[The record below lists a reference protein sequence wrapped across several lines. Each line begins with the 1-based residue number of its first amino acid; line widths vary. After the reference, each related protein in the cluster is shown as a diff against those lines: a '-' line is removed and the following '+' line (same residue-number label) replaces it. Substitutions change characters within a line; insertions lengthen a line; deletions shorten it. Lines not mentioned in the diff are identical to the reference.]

1 VSDRK
6 PNKVRLKDLAESLGV
21 STSTVSRALAGQP
34 GVREDLRRQMV
45 AAALQAGY
53 QVPEDLRDR
62 RILVAASGPAMTDY
76 VRNQFT
82 FLVLDG
88 MRARAEALGLRLVF
102 HPLETVEG
110 LAAALDGH
118 APAGVLL
125 LSVDDPDAFALVHS
139 RGVPAVIVNGD
150 DPWMRLSSLAPSNRS
165 SARLATDHLIAH
177 GHRDMLFVQRPG
189 RTTIL
194 RRLEGWRDA
203 LSARGLPCGDDRV
216 LDVGDWLPEEA
227 ETALLAHLD
236 RGGPPFTAVLCA
248 ADSLAAGVLKALAAR
263 GIPVP
268 DAVSVMG
275 MDDLPVVEFWQPPLT
290 TMHLP
295 SREMGGMALDMLR
308 EQLRGVREPA
318 RRVEL
323 ACRLVERRSV
333 GRTGQGRD

>member
-1 VSDRK
+1 MSDRK
-6 PNKVRLKDLAESLGV
+6 PSKVRLKDLADRLGV
-21 STSTVSRALAGQP
+21 STSTVSRALTGQP

-45 AAALQAGY
+45 EAALQAGY

-102 HPLETVEG
+102 HPHERVDG

-125 LSVDDPDAFALVHS
+125 LSVDDPEAFALVHA

-150 DPWMRLSSLAPSNRS
+150 DPWMRLSSLAPCNRS
-165 SARLATDHLIAH
+165 SARYATDHLIAH
-177 GHRDMLFVQRPG
+177 GHREMLFLQRPG

-203 LSARGLPCGDDRV
+203 LSAHGLPCGDDRV

-263 GIPVP
+263 GIAVP

-308 EQLRGVREPA
+308 EQMRGVREPA

-333 GRTGQGRD
+333 ARAGRPG